1 MAWVPNT
8 EGTKRALKILFIK
21 EPASNAPVKSTRTY
35 NGINV
40 GYYDSATHQYS
51 GNPTIGDVLDGF
63 NLLFASSFM
72 GGSAI
77 ISTRDEV
84 TTVGYGQSE

>member
-1 MAWVPNT
+1 MSWLPND
-8 EGTKRALKILFIK
+8 EGIKRAVKILFIK

-40 GYYDSATHQYS
+40 GYYDSTTHQYV

-72 GGSAI
+72 GGNAI

-84 TTVGYGQSE
+84 TTTSYTQGE